1 MNFETESTENIVHI
15 ETDVIENDVDKTVIE
30 LLEDRKFSEL
40 KAIISEMN
48 PADIALIMSE
58 LPEKRIGLFFRIL
71 PKDLAAET
79 FVEIDAEMQED
90 LITTFSDVEL
100 KEVFDELYVDD
111 TVDILEEMP
120 ASVVKRILKNTD
132 RETRHVINELLKYPE
147 DSAGSIM
154 TTEYVRLNASMT
166 VTDALSVIRRSGV
179 EKETI
184 YTSYVTDNNRI
195 ISGVITARMLL
206 TSSPDKLIEEIME
219 TSVIVAKT
227 TDDRES
233 VVAALQKYDFVALP
247 VVDDENRLV
256 GIVTID
262 DAIDVLQEETTED
275 IEKMA
280 AITPTEKPYL
290 KMSVWGL
297 FVSRIPWLL
306 LLMISAT
313 FTGMIITGFE
323 DSLASKAVLI
333 AFIPMLMGT
342 GGNSGSQSSVTIIR
356 ALSLDEVRISDILRV
371 LWKEIRTAVL
381 CGLAL
386 ACACFIKIWLVDKI
400 LLGNSEI
407 DLLVDAVI
415 CISLFITVLC
425 AKIVGAVLPIL
436 AEAVKLDPAV
446 MASPFITSIV
456 DVLSLIVYFRVAT
469 TLLGL

>member
-1 MNFETESTENIVHI
+1 MHI
-15 ETDVIENDVDKTVIE
+15 ETDVLETDTSE
-30 LLEDRKFSEL
+30 LILELFDERKFSEL
-40 KAIISEMN
+40 KSIISEMN
-48 PADIALIMSE
+48 PADLALIMSE
-58 LPEKRIGLFFRIL
+58 LPEKRVALFFRLL

-79 FVEIDAEMQED
+79 FVEIDTDMQED
-90 LITTFSDVEL
+90 LIHTFSDIEL
-100 KEVFDELYVDD
+100 REVFDELYVDD

-120 ASVVKRILKNTD
+120 ASVVKRILRNTD
-132 RETRHVINELLKYPE
+132 KETRHIINELLKYPE

-166 VTDALSVIRRSGV
+166 VSDALNVIRRSGV

-195 ISGVITARMLL
+195 IAGIVTARMLL
-206 TSSPDKLIEEIME
+206 TSSPDRIIEDIME
-219 TSVIVAKT
+219 TNVIVAKT

-233 VVAALQKYDFVALP
+233 VATALQKYDFVALP
-247 VVDDENRLV
+247 VVDEENRLV

-290 KMSVWGL
+290 KMSAWGL
-297 FVSRIPWLL
+297 FLSRIPWLL

-323 DSLASKAVLI
+323 ESLASKAVLI

-356 ALSLDEVRISDILRV
+356 ALSLDELKLSDILRV
-371 LWKEIRTAVL
+371 VWKEIRTAVL

-386 ACACFIKIWLVDKI
+386 SLACFVKIWLVDRT
-400 LLGNSEI
+400 LLGNYEI

-415 CISLFITVLC
+415 CISLFITVLA
-425 AKIVGAVLPIL
+425 AKIVGAVLPML
-436 AEAVKLDPAV
+436 AQAIKLDPAV
-446 MASPFITSIV
+446 MASPFITSII

-469 TLLGL
+469 SLLGL